1 MKKDTPLT
9 KREIKKAARLF
20 TLMTIGQFDCG
31 GMETDEEIDVLSEAA
46 NAARDSILK
55 EYPEIEGYL
64 GSISACI
71 DYIKGMRK

>member
-1 MKKDTPLT
+1 MKNDAKFT

-31 GMETDEEIDVLSEAA
+31 GMETDEEIDVLNEAVSAA
-46 NAARDSILK
+46 NEALLK

-64 GSISACI
+64 GSLSSCI
-71 DYIKGMRK
+71 EYIKGMRK

>member
-1 MKKDTPLT
+1 MANNKPLS

-31 GMETDEEIDVLSEAA
+31 GTETDEEENVLGAAVEAA
-46 NAARDSILK
+46 NDALNK
-55 EYPEIEGYL
+55 EYPKIKGYL
-64 GSISACI
+64 GSINDCI